1 MWAIVDGVCDVGLA
15 ESKMK
20 IDSAD
25 IVGIARFKFFVNF
38 HQNLEIYPPSFCAVL
53 PKVPGVKIK

>member
-1 MWAIVDGVCDVGLA
+1 
-15 ESKMK
+15 MK

-25 IVGIARFKFFVNF
+25 IAGIATSKFFVNL

-53 PKVPGVKIK
+53 PKTPGVKQKYFTKKRPSDEGLFGIT